1 MSDNNAQLLPYEE
14 MLKAGMHFGRKKTVF
29 NPNMERY
36 VYSVRDGICI
46 IDLLKTQTQLKFTV
60 EYLKKVINEG
70 GIILF
75 VAVTKQSVESVKDL
89 ADSLGMPY
97 VLDRWLGGT
106 LTNFK
111 IINLRV
117 KRLEEMEKLVTTEAF
132 EKYTK
137 KERLLFMRELDKM
150 KKKFDGLKKLTKMPE
165 VVFVSSLKESA
176 LPVAEGKKMGLN
188 VVGISNTDSD
198 PESIDYVIPANDR
211 SKKSVDLIINSIK
224 NELIVNK

>member
-36 VYSVRDGICI
+36 IYSVRDGICI

-60 EYLKKVINEG
+60 EYLKKVIKEG

-75 VAVTKQSVESVKDL
+75 VAVTKQSVESVKNL

-117 KRLEEMEKLVTTEAF
+117 KRLEEMEKLITTEAF

-150 KKKFDGLKKLTKMPE
+150 KKKFDGLRKLTKMPE

-176 LPVAEGKKMGLN
+176 LPVAEGKKMGIN

-224 NELIVNK
+224 TELAANK

>member
-1 MSDNNAQLLPYEE
+1 MSDNNSQLLPYEE

-60 EYLKKVINEG
+60 EYLKKVIKEG

-224 NELIVNK
+224 NELIANK